1 MVLQTDSPPLF
12 SNKEMKKQLIALS
25 IIALFGAFSCQKEI
39 NESDLTEGKS
49 YPSTKIANDTQDAL
63 NDILA
68 IKLKDN
74 KAADFY
80 QIEGLAYYHK
90 AFPSVAGKEELEK
103 KHGLDRWYLVKVGQ
117 DGNLERLAKTMA
129 GREEVEIVQFCK
141 NIYNKIDPKTVP
153 YEGALTKAGSWAPF
167 NDPMAGSQWHY
178 CNTGDLSISPTA
190 RAGADINVNPA
201 WKFCTGDPS
210 VIVAVMDEAVKY
222 DHPDLIT
229 NIWTNNREIDGNGID
244 DDGNGY
250 VDDVHGLNFITNG
263 PLTWGKEGEVGHG
276 THIAGTIA
284 AVNNNGIGVCGIAG
298 GDGKNPG
305 VKIMSCQV
313 FDGYKAAGDYGAAK
327 AFKYAADNGASIVQC
342 SWGYNAGVFKSD
354 AQFIRSCPMQV
365 DAINYFLDT
374 DNCPNIKGGVI
385 IFAAGNEGTA
395 MSGYPAAYYK
405 NISVASIASDNLP
418 TYYTNYGPGTNIS
431 APGGEYYTGGKFSE
445 AGAIL
450 STLPYENSST
460 GYGYMQGTSMACPHV
475 TGVAALGLSYMIKRG
490 IKMENDEFMSK
501 LLTSVNDIDDLLNGE
516 KATIVGN
523 KYGNLVLSPY
533 RKQMGTGTID
543 AWRFFMQIDG
553 NPCLTAQVGK
563 SQRLDITDYFGGC
576 AGNLTYLEIS
586 ISDEDKASL
595 GLESDPEIT
604 YGKLK
609 IHPTKAGCGII
620 RIKAVAGG
628 ETLGTGTN
636 DMGGMEINR
645 DVAVISRYVASS
657 NGGWL

>member
-1 MVLQTDSPPLF
+1 MKRKLIVLSLT
-12 SNKEMKKQLIALS
+12 AL
-25 IIALFGAFSCQKEI
+25 AATLSCQKEVAEPA
-39 NESDLTEGKS
+39 ESAS
-49 YPSTKIANDTQDAL
+49 VNISTKIVNDTQDAL
-63 NDILA
+63 DNILA
-68 IKLKDN
+68 VKLNDGSE
-74 KAADFY
+74 ADFKN
-80 QIEGLAYYHK
+80 IEGLVAYEK
-90 AFPSVAGKEELEK
+90 AFTSIPGKEELEK
-103 KHGLDRWYLVKVGQ
+103 KHGLDRWYLLSVGQ
-117 DGNLERLAKTMA
+117 DTDIEKFAQDVA
-129 GREEVEIVQFCK
+129 EISSVSTVQFCK
-141 NIYNKIDPKTVP
+141 RIYNKIDRTSVP
-153 YEGALTKAGSWAPF
+153 YEGAATKASSWAPF
-167 NDPMAGSQWHY
+167 NDPMVGSQWHY

-190 RAGADINVNPA
+190 KAGADVNVKQA

-210 VIVAVMDEAVKY
+210 IIVAVMDEGVKY
-222 DHPDLIT
+222 DHPDLAA
-229 NIWTNNREIDGNGID
+229 NIWTNEKEIPGNGID

-250 VDDVHGLNFITNG
+250 VDDIHGINFITNG
-263 PLTWGKEGEVGHG
+263 AITWGKVGDSGHG

-298 GDGKNPG
+298 GDDKKAG

-313 FDGYKAAGDYGAAK
+313 FDAKVSIGDYESAR
-327 AFKYAADNGASIVQC
+327 AFKYAADNGATIVQC
-342 SWGYNAGVFKSD
+342 SWGYKAGFYKSD
-354 AQFIRSCPMQV
+354 EEYVRNCPMEV
-365 DAINYFLDT
+365 AAINYFLDT
-374 DNCPNIKGGVI
+374 DNCPNLKGGVI
-385 IFAAGNEGTA
+385 IFAAGNDEA
-395 MSGYPAAYYK
+395 SMSGYPAAYYK

-418 TYYTNYGPGTNIS
+418 AYYTNYGAGTNIS
-431 APGGEYYTGGKFSE
+431 APGGEYYTGGKYSE
-445 AGAIL
+445 SGCVL
-450 STLPYENSST
+450 STLPFENSST

-490 IKMENDEFMSK
+490 IKMDNNEFMSK

-516 KATIVGN
+516 KTTLVGN
-523 KYGNLVLSPY
+523 SYGKLALSPY

-595 GLESDPEIT
+595 GLESDPEIA

-620 RIKAVAGG
+620 HIKAVAGG